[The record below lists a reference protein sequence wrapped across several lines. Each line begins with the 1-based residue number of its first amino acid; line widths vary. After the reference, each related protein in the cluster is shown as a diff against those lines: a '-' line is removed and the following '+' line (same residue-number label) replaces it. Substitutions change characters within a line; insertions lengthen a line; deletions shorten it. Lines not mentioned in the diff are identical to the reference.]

1 MENLKRF
8 LKALDASSSKDQIVS
23 TFQTIADILL
33 RKCYIIK
40 GNRKFRM
47 IEIEFYFYNTHH
59 KDNITYKRTESAG
72 RWFVHHGVDITLNSN
87 EKDGFYGGILIR
99 SIVDVENGDA
109 TFGPEK
115 CLWELFDEEALEPNT
130 LYPFI
135 ELNEDGNIKGNIKT
149 TQRYKVNGNYKDA
162 LYRYYVDDID
172 LKGLSKYT
180 ANPWKK

>member
-1 MENLKRF
+1 M
-8 LKALDASSSKDQIVS
+8 
-23 TFQTIADILL
+23 
-33 RKCYIIK
+33 
-40 GNRKFRM
+40 
-47 IEIEFYFYNTHH
+47 
-59 KDNITYKRTESAG
+59 
-72 RWFVHHGVDITLNSN
+72 NSN